1 MVLQQTGKT
10 SSLNSRTGKQRIIL
24 LDDIG
29 FTWRVERRGP
39 RGSYGGLRRMK
50 DLHAH
55 DTGDGNSGYDLMH
68 VANFEKYMIEKSD
81 GYSDRD
87 KRDAWKKRFEMFQ

>member
-1 MVLQQTGKT
+1 
-10 SSLNSRTGKQRIIL
+10 
-24 LDDIG
+24 
-29 FTWRVERRGP
+29 
-39 RGSYGGLRRMK
+39 MK